1 MFLIHAVAKINLD
14 FFFKLRELIMGKYCI
29 LYGGGNYS
37 VILPHIFML
46 NSKQEKHLVS
56 GELTVL
62 SDQLQ
67 LRNLTGIH
75 FNFSVLIGKRWCC
88 ERRHL
93 SNMSHSIHS
102 QPFSSFCLA
111 HNFQRPFCDC

>member
-1 MFLIHAVAKINLD
+1 MFLIHAVAKINSD
-14 FFFKLRELIMGKYCI
+14 FFLSLESSLWVSIEFCMVVVII
-29 LYGGGNYS
+29 LSFSLTY
-37 VILPHIFML
+37 LCF
-46 NSKQEKHLVS
+46 SKQEKHLVS

-75 FNFSVLIGKRWCC
+75 FNFSVLTGKRWCY